1 MTPRT
6 WLAWIALAAY
16 CGPATSGEIHQCR
29 TAEGALVFQDWP
41 CAPDQQT
48 IATRP
53 IEAAQAPPAASA
65 AERAERRRIDAWER
79 ASRER
84 LAPSL
89 GGRAAPPARAPA
101 SPAPRRDDP
110 RDACRQAREAREAAY
125 RRDGN
130 RMDFDRRRALQ
141 DAVTAACGLR

>member
-1 MTPRT
+1 MMH
-6 WLAWIALAAY
+6 LAGKTALALAILA
-16 CGPATSGEIHQCR
+16 GPAMAGSIHQCR
-29 TAEGALVFQDWP
+29 TTAGAIVFQDWP
-41 CAPDQQT
+41 CAAGQQT
-48 IATRP
+48 VSMRP
-53 IEAAQAPPAASA
+53 IEDAGPSPAGTAAD
-65 AERAERRRIDAWER
+65 RAERRRIEAWDR

-89 GGRAAPPARAPA
+89 GGREPPAGRAPPSRSPPGRGAP
-101 SPAPRRDDP
+101 
-110 RDACRQAREAREAAY
+110 DACQQARQVREAAY

>member
-1 MTPRT
+1 MKHWA
-6 WLAWIALAAY
+6 WLAGIALAA
-16 CGPATSGEIHQCR
+16 CATSAGAGEIHQCR
-29 TAEGALVFQDWP
+29 TAAGALVFQDWP
-41 CAPDQQT
+41 CAGDQQT
-48 IATRP
+48 VSTRP
-53 IEAAQAPPAASA
+53 IDAARPAAAAQA
-65 AERAERRRIDAWER
+65 AERAERRRIEAWER

-89 GGRAAPPARAPA
+89 GGRASTPGRAPA
-101 SPAPRRDDP
+101 APAPRRGGAP
-110 RDACRQAREAREAAY
+110 DACQQARAAREAAY